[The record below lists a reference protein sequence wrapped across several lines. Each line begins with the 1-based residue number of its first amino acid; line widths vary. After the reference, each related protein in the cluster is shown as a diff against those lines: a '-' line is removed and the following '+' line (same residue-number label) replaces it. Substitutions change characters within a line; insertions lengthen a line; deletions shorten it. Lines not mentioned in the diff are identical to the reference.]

1 MRGKFGAG
9 TDVTTPAQTESAC
22 AGALGVQL
30 AGSAYYFGEYYNKP
44 TIGDPLRPIEPQ
56 DIVRA
61 NRMMYAESLLALALG
76 LAVRLLFVL

>member
-1 MRGKFGAG
+1 M
-9 TDVTTPAQTESAC
+9 
-22 AGALGVQL
+22 QL
-30 AGSAYYFGEYYNKP
+30 AGPAYYFGECYNKP

>member
-1 MRGKFGAG
+1 MSLFCNISNAFCLNM
-9 TDVTTPAQTESAC
+9 TSCDSTMSVMS
-22 AGALGVQL
+22 VV
-30 AGSAYYFGEYYNKP
+30 F
-44 TIGDPLRPIEPQ
+44 LRPIEPQ